1 MLVGIRQ
8 PCAFASVCRLS
19 LWRWLLNH
27 PHRSAVSQK
36 DQFVLLGERTLVLNV
51 ETESHMGARR
61 TQQSSESWS

>member
-19 LWRWLLNH
+19 LWGWFLHH
-27 PHRSAVSQK
+27 PHRSTVSQK
-36 DQFVLLGERTLVLNV
+36 DQFTLLGERTLVLNI
-51 ETESHMGARR
+51 ETESHGGARR